1 MTQSG
6 FVLKEV
12 EDYAKRAVAKMVEQS
27 EHTLGV
33 QSIRERRA
41 QKQERGAAKEAPATF
56 SEF

>member
-12 EDYAKRAVAKMVEQS
+12 EDYAKRAVAKMIEQS

-33 QSIRERRA
+33 QSVRERRA
-41 QKQERGAAKEAPATF
+41 QKQERGATKEASTAF